1 MNNVHMQLIP
11 LTTPS
16 VLTPFDRSGISSP
29 NRVGGMM
36 SDDRP
41 NLLQGTLDLLVL
53 KTLTWGAMHG
63 YGIASLIH
71 QHTDG
76 DITIVDAALY
86 KALHRL
92 ERDEYVASAWGITEN
107 NRRAKY
113 YQLTPAGRRRLRDEL
128 AGWRNYSAAVERLL
142 GTA

>member
-1 MNNVHMQLIP
+1 MTQ
-11 LTTPS
+11 
-16 VLTPFDRSGISSP
+16 DR
-29 NRVGGMM
+29 VE
-36 SDDRP
+36 
-41 NLLQGTLDLLVL
+41 LLQGTLDLLVL
-53 KTLTWGAMHG
+53 KTLTWGSMHG

-92 ERDEYVASAWGITEN
+92 ERDDFVASRWGVSEN

-113 YQLTPAGRRRLRDEL
+113 YQLTAAGRARLKRDL
-128 AGWRNYSAAVERLL
+128 AGWRTYSAAVDRLL
-142 GTA
+142 ATAAI